1 MDDILL
7 EADKAEKENNKLF
20 FKKMQSQMAY
30 KSDYSGDLVSFDWVD
45 EIENACPYI
54 DIIVRNPKFALTTEE
69 NIVKVEKAKKITVA
83 SVKDLARHTENI
95 NKVNKNKE
103 VKLKKIL
110 DVRNE
115 ETYNIY
121 ENRFLYTLINQML
134 RFVLKKEE
142 LLDNFELSDHKAL
155 EYAANTENS
164 EEKLNI
170 EVKITSEVLPSA
182 KVDKRIKEEIKN
194 AKQRIKRIKQYISN
208 WERSE
213 MIKALEKAHVPFINP
228 PIKKT
233 NIILKNPNFRIAVG
247 LWEFLNSYDYQNNED
262 QRENIDDDANDIL
275 KGFLDHSFLIDY
287 LVLDSMVPS
296 KREQKKKMANH
307 AILLLTEEV
316 KRIVDLLLSCGYEIT
331 DEELLK
337 LIAKQIKEDNPN
349 RLVGADDVKKKFKN
363 AMEEYLERTQ
373 EYL

>member
-1 MDDILL
+1 MDKILL
-7 EADKAEKENNKLF
+7 ETDKQDKENSKLF
-20 FKKMQSQMAY
+20 MKKMQSQMAY

-45 EIENACPYI
+45 EIEAACPYI
-54 DIIVRNPKFALTTEE
+54 DIIVRNPKFALIREE
-69 NIVKVEKAKKITVA
+69 NVVKVEKAKRITVA

-95 NKVNKNKE
+95 NKVNKNKDVE
-103 VKLKKIL
+103 PKKIL

-121 ENRFLYTLINQML
+121 ENRFLYTLINQL
-134 RFVLKKEE
+134 IRFVLKKEE
-142 LLDNFELSDHKAL
+142 LLNNFELSDHKLL

-164 EEKLNI
+164 LERLNI
-170 EVKITSEVLPSA
+170 EVKITSEVLPST
-182 KVDKRIKEEIKN
+182 KVDKKIQDEIKKI
-194 AKQRIKRIKQYISN
+194 KQRIKRIKQYISS

-213 MIKALEKAHVPFINP
+213 MVKSLEKAHVPFVNP

-233 NIILKNPNFRIAVG
+233 NIILKNPNFRIAVK
-247 LWEFLNSYDYQNNED
+247 LWEFLNSYDYQDND
-262 QRENIDDDANDIL
+262 DKKENIDDDANDVL

-287 LVLDSMVPS
+287 LVLDSMVPL
-296 KREQKKKMANH
+296 KREQKKKMAKH
-307 AILLLTEEV
+307 AVLLLTEEI
-316 KRIVDLLLSCGYEIT
+316 KRVVDLLLSCGYEIT
-331 DEELLK
+331 NEELLK
-337 LIAKQIKEDNPN
+337 LIAKEIKDDNPN